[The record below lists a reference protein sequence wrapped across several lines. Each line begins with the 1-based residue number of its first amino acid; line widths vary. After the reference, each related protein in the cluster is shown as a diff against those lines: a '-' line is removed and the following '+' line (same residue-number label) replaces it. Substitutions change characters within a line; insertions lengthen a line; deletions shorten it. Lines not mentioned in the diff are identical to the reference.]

1 MSSSPYRLGLW
12 LEYFTVGYNVIEAIV
27 ALSFGQMAGSIALIS
42 FGLDSIVE
50 SLSGTILIWRLRQ
63 HEGLSPE
70 REAAIERRA
79 EQFVAITFWVLGA
92 YVLWQAMEK
101 LRAASAPGSSWVG
114 IGLAIASLIVMPAL
128 ARAKHRVG
136 RQLGS
141 RALLADAKE
150 TLACAWLSAAL
161 LLGLMGNA
169 VLGFWQADPLASLA
183 IVAFLL
189 REGWKTWNDED

>member
-1 MSSSPYRLGLW
+1 
-12 LEYFTVGYNVIEAIV
+12 
-27 ALSFGQMAGSIALIS
+27 MAGSIALIS

-183 IVAFLL
+183 IVFFLL
-189 REGWKTWNDED
+189 REGWETWNDED